1 MSLRRYHVAEAPRP
15 VTPYSHAVEADGLVF
30 VTGQVGN
37 DPLHPDTP
45 LAETAEAQT
54 RQVFANLQ
62 TVLNAVSA
70 SFGDVVF
77 VRIFLTHFKR
87 DYAAF
92 NGIYNQ
98 HFTAENL
105 PARTT
110 IGVAEL
116 ALGALVEVDL
126 VVRRPQGV

>member
-1 MSLRRYHVAEAPRP
+1 MSIKRYRVADAPKP

-30 VTGQVGN
+30 VTGQLGN
-37 DPLHPDTP
+37 DPLRPVDP
-45 LAETAEAQT
+45 LEDSVEAQT

-62 TVLNAVSA
+62 AVLNSVGVSFA
-70 SFGDVVF
+70 DVVF
-77 VRIFLTHFKR
+77 VRIYLTHFKR

-92 NGIYNQ
+92 NAIYNQ
-98 HFTAENL
+98 YFTAENL

-126 VVRRPQGV
+126 VARRPNEA